1 MTPKKILI
9 VDDEEEL
16 CELLRLTFEPKKH
29 KVYTA
34 NDGEEGLKIAE
45 RRKPDLIILDIK
57 MPKMNGYEFLG
68 KMRAIPKI
76 AVIPVV
82 VMTSLTDDTNQSD
95 EDWAKSLE
103 VADFVSKPVEPF
115 HLLERV
121 EKLLS

>member
-57 MPKMNGYEFLG
+57 MPTMNGYEFLG

-76 AVIPVV
+76 ADIPVV

>member
-76 AVIPVV
+76 ADIPVV